1 MRLVLVS
8 THIDQTTGY
17 SKVSFNL
24 IKQLATL
31 NPKIKTFHFGFQR
44 HPSHASLRKYPEGIT
59 SYDASANEEP
69 KEEGFGFNKIH
80 EYLEMVQPTIVMIYN
95 DPYTITRFI
104 DSMKHERGK
113 TPYKLWLYIDQVYHG
128 VAPSL
133 MDTIRAHADRVYC
146 FTSLWKKQFLE
157 YGSFP
162 DVRVLEHA
170 VDPTVFSYLSEDARQ
185 TIRTNIG
192 LPKDGT
198 LFLNANRNSQ
208 RKRLDLTIGG
218 FVRLLKRNPEKP
230 CYLMMATNINPQTG
244 AFYDIQRI
252 FMEELKLMNLDFQSF
267 ARRLLMI
274 DTSPPNLL
282 SDEAINQLYNV
293 AEIGINTSDGE
304 GFGLCQLE
312 HMYTG
317 SPQVVTDVGSYQ
329 TFLNSEV
336 AEFIPSNGRTYLAGG
351 MPHGF
356 WSPTFSMESV
366 ADGMESVLKQLPEKK
381 KAVLTYQ
388 FKSWATVCD
397 SFLEDVLTQA
407 EGPAT
412 SVSVPVISAVP
423 I

>member
-1 MRLVLVS
+1 
-8 THIDQTTGY
+8 
-17 SKVSFNL
+17 
-24 IKQLATL
+24 
-31 NPKIKTFHFGFQR
+31 
-44 HPSHASLRKYPEGIT
+44 
-59 SYDASANEEP
+59 
-69 KEEGFGFNKIH
+69 
-80 EYLEMVQPTIVMIYN
+80 
-95 DPYTITRFI
+95 
-104 DSMKHERGK
+104 
-113 TPYKLWLYIDQVYHG
+113 

-146 FTSLWKKQFLE
+146 FTPLWKKQFLE

-185 TIRTNIG
+185 SIRTNIG

-230 CYLMMATNINPQTG
+230 YYLMMATNINPQTG

-312 HMYTG
+312 HLYTG

-336 AEFIPSNGRTYLAGG
+336 AEFIPSNGRSYHAGG

-366 ADGMESVLKQLPEKK
+366 ADGMESILKQLPEKK
-381 KAVLTYQ
+381 KAVSAYQ

-412 SVSVPVISAVP
+412 SVSVPVTSSVP
-423 I
+423 T

>member
-31 NPKIKTFHFGFQR
+31 NPKVKTFHFGFQR

-59 SYDASANEEP
+59 SYDAAANEEP

-80 EYLEMVQPTIVMIYN
+80 EYLEMVQPNIVMIYN
-95 DPYTITRFI
+95 DPYTVARFI

-113 TPYKLWLYIDQVYHG
+113 SSYKLWLYIDQVYHG

-146 FTSLWKKQFLE
+146 FTPLWKKQFLE

-185 TIRTNIG
+185 SIRTNIG

-230 CYLMMATNINPQTG
+230 YYLMMATNINPQTG

-336 AEFIPSNGRTYLAGG
+336 AEFIPSNGRSYHAGG

-366 ADGMESVLKQLPEKK
+366 ADGMESILKQLPEKK
-381 KAVLTYQ
+381 KAVSAYQ

-412 SVSVPVISAVP
+412 SVSVPVTSSVP

>member
-31 NPKIKTFHFGFQR
+31 NPKVKTFHFGFQR

-59 SYDASANEEP
+59 SYDAAANEEP

-80 EYLEMVQPTIVMIYN
+80 EYLEMVQPNIVMIYN
-95 DPYTITRFI
+95 DPYTVARFI

-113 TPYKLWLYIDQVYHG
+113 SSYKLWLYIDQVYHG

-146 FTSLWKKQFLE
+146 FTPLWKKQFLE

-185 TIRTNIG
+185 SIRTNIG

-230 CYLMMATNINPQTG
+230 YYLMMATNINPQTG

-336 AEFIPSNGRTYLAGG
+336 AEFIPSNGRSYHAGG

-366 ADGMESVLKQLPEKK
+366 ADGMESILKQLPEKK
-381 KAVLTYQ
+381 KAVSAYQ

-412 SVSVPVISAVP
+412 SVSVPVTSSVP
-423 I
+423 T